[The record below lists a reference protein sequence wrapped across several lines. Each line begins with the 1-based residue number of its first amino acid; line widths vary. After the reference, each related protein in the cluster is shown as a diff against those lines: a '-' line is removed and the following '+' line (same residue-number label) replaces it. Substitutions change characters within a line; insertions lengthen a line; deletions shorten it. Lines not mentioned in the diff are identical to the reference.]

1 MPTPPSTAQDWP
13 GKRLGLPERGP
24 RSIARAGRRFAAII
38 LDWLIATTISVV
50 FFTPGETVLDRLGA
64 SNATATL
71 VAFAILQVAFI
82 STAGGSLGHLVFGM
96 RVVPL
101 TPTWVGVLRPL
112 GRTALLCLFIPA
124 VIWDRDQRGMHDRLV
139 GTVLVRR

>member
-1 MPTPPSTAQDWP
+1 MPTPPTTAQDWP
-13 GKRLGLPERGP
+13 GKRLGLPEHGP
-24 RSIARAGRRFAAII
+24 RSIARGGRRILAVI
-38 LDWLIATTISVV
+38 LDWTIATTISVV
-50 FFTPGETVLDRLGA
+50 FFTEGATILDRLGA
-64 SNATATL
+64 STAPATL
-71 VAFAILQVAFI
+71 LAFAVLQVAFI
-82 STAGGSLGHLVFGM
+82 STVGGSFGHLVFGM